1 MQLLSDSMLHRLK
14 NRRLARALTLS
25 FLLVL
30 VLGTPMARAQDSATD
45 EVTVTTAQQE
55 LGADILERFD
65 VVILSRGL
73 LLEPLDEE
81 AEFRAIEVT
90 SDGLA
95 VDGDDVAA
103 DDLYDRLD
111 DDEAELILSLS
122 ELDIQEMR
130 ALFEGVGFDIP
141 EPDEAEDTTITVSL
155 SDNEDEAEDSEDED
169 SDERRHRKSHRKD
182 AQVIVGSSLTV
193 DEDEISKEI
202 LVVGGELEI
211 LGEVIG
217 DAVVIGGPAT
227 VSGKVQ
233 GDVAS
238 VGSSVYLESGAHIT
252 GDAVSVGGT
261 VEREDD
267 VTVRG
272 EVVEVPF
279 GPSFQFGA
287 FPWAGMWGGDRDW
300 HDAEDVWRFSPMRA
314 AMGAF
319 WKIFGVVILAL
330 LACLALLLARG
341 PVARM
346 ERRIVAEPWKC
357 GLVGLVAQILFLPLL
372 ILVVV
377 VLAVSIIG
385 IPLLLLVPFAL
396 FALIVVCFLGFV
408 AVAQQL
414 GSLLKQ
420 RFGWKIDSPY
430 MVVALGVLMIQIWG
444 LIGSLFDVGW
454 GPLWFIAVMFFVFSA
469 VVKYVA
475 WTVGF
480 GAALLTRFGTK
491 DTWGGEVA
499 AALPPMPESPD
510 DGSMEDFGFAE
521 ETPEAATPDEGDW
534 EAPEDSESPK
544 EPE

>member
-1 MQLLSDSMLHRLK
+1 MQHLSDFMLFRNDHRQLT
-14 NRRLARALTLS
+14 RALALS
-25 FLLVL
+25 CLLALVL
-30 VLGTPMARAQDSATD
+30 VPSMARAQDTATA
-45 EVTVTTAQQE
+45 EITLTAAQQE
-55 LGADILERFD
+55 LGEEVLESFD

-73 LLEPLDEE
+73 LLEPLDEDSE
-81 AEFRAIEVT
+81 IRAIEVT
-90 SDGLA
+90 GDGLA
-95 VDGDDVAA
+95 IDGEDVAIG
-103 DDLYDRLD
+103 DLYDRLD
-111 DDEAELILSLS
+111 DDEADLIVSLS
-122 ELDIQEMR
+122 ELEIEEMR
-130 ALFEGVGFDIP
+130 ALFAGVGFDIP
-141 EPDEAEDTTITVSL
+141 ETEEEADATISISIT
-155 SDNEDEAEDSEDED
+155 DNEDEADEEEEV
-169 SDERRHRKSHRKD
+169 DERRHRKSRKKD
-182 AQVIVGSSLTV
+182 AQVVVGSSLTV

-211 LGEVIG
+211 LGEVVG
-217 DAVVIGGPAT
+217 DAVVIGGPAR
-227 VSGKVQ
+227 VSGEVR

-238 VGSSVYLESGAHIT
+238 VGSSVYLESGAHVT

-261 VEREDD
+261 VEREED

-272 EVVEVPF
+272 EIVEVPF
-279 GPSFQFGA
+279 GPSFQFGS
-287 FPWAGMWGGDRDW
+287 FPWTGAWSGNRDW
-300 HDAEDVWRFSPMRA
+300 HDAEDVWRFSPMHA

-319 WKIFGVVILAL
+319 WRIFGVVILAL

-396 FALIVVCFLGFV
+396 FALVVVCFMGFV
-408 AVAQQL
+408 AVAHQL
-414 GSLLKQ
+414 GSLLKE
-420 RFGWKIDSPY
+420 RFGWNLDSPFL
-430 MVVALGVLMIQIWG
+430 VVALGVLMIQIWG
-444 LIGSLFDVGW
+444 FIGSLFDVGW

-491 DTWGGEVA
+491 ETWGGEA
-499 AALPPMPESPD
+499 AAAMPPLPEGPD
-510 DGSMEDFGFAE
+510 EGGVEDDFGFADE
-521 ETPEAATPDEGDW
+521 PQAPAADEGDW
-534 EAPEDSESPK
+534 GEQEETESPK

>member
-1 MQLLSDSMLHRLK
+1 
-14 NRRLARALTLS
+14 
-25 FLLVL
+25 
-30 VLGTPMARAQDSATD
+30 MAQAQDSATA
-45 EVTVTTAQQE
+45 EATLTTAQQE
-55 LGADILERFD
+55 LGAAVLERFD

-73 LLEPLDEE
+73 LLEPLDED

-95 VDGDDVAA
+95 VDGEDIAA

-111 DDEAELILSLS
+111 DEEAGLIVSLS
-122 ELDIQEMR
+122 ELDVPEMR

-141 EPDEAEDTTITVSL
+141 GSEEAADAADAVITISL
-155 SDNEDEAEDSEDED
+155 SDNEDEADEEER
-169 SDERRHRKSHRKD
+169 SDKRRHRKSHKKD

-211 LGEVIG
+211 LGQVIG
-217 DAVVIGGPAT
+217 DAVVIGGPLT
-227 VSGKVQ
+227 VSGEVD
-233 GDVAS
+233 GDVAAI
-238 VGSSVYLESGAHIT
+238 GNTIYLESGAHIT
-252 GDAVSVGGT
+252 GDAVSIGGT

-279 GPSFQFGA
+279 GPSLRFGA
-287 FPWAGMWGGDRDW
+287 FPWTGVWGDRDW
-300 HDAEDVWRFSPMRA
+300 HDAEDFWRFSPMRA

-357 GLVGLVAQILFLPLL
+357 GLVGLVAQILCLPLL

-377 VLAVSIIG
+377 VLCVSIIG

-396 FALIVVCFLGFV
+396 FALLVVCFLGFV
-408 AVAQQL
+408 AVAHQL

-420 RFGWKIDSPY
+420 RFGWKLDSPY

-444 LIGSLFDVGW
+444 FIGSLFDVGW
-454 GPLWFIAVMFFVFSA
+454 GPLWFIAVMFFIFSA
-469 VVKYVA
+469 VLKYVA

-491 DTWGGEVA
+491 DTWGDSA
-499 AALPPMPESPD
+499 AAPLLPTPA
-510 DGSMEDFGFAE
+510 GSDEEALDDFGFAE
-521 ETPEAATPDEGDW
+521 EAPAAPLPEE
-534 EAPEDSESPK
+534 EDGE

>member
-1 MQLLSDSMLHRLK
+1 MQRLSDFMLIRQKSRL
-14 NRRLARALTLS
+14 LASALALS
-25 FLLVL
+25 FLLAL
-30 VLGTPMARAQDSATD
+30 GLGTPMARAQDS
-45 EVTVTTAQQE
+45 VTAEGALTTAQQE
-55 LGADILERFD
+55 LGAEVVERFD

-73 LLEPLDEE
+73 LLEPLDED
-81 AEFRAIEVT
+81 AGFRAIEVT
-90 SDGLA
+90 GDGLA
-95 VDGDDVAA
+95 VDGEDVAA
-103 DDLYDRLD
+103 GDLYDRLD
-111 DDEAELILSLS
+111 REEADLIVGLS
-122 ELDIQEMR
+122 ELDVPEMK
-130 ALFEGVGFDIP
+130 ALFEGTGFDIAEP
-141 EPDEAEDTTITVSL
+141 EEEEEASLIVSIT
-155 SDNEDEAEDSEDED
+155 DNEDDADEEEDTE
-169 SDERRHRKSHRKD
+169 ERRHRKGHKKD
-182 AQVIVGSSLTV
+182 AQVVVGSSLTV

-211 LGEVIG
+211 LGEVVG
-217 DAVVIGGPAT
+217 DAVVIGGPAR
-227 VSGKVQ
+227 VSGEVR

-252 GDAVSVGGT
+252 GDAVSIGGT
-261 VEREDD
+261 VDREED

-287 FPWAGMWGGDRDW
+287 LPWTGIWGGRDW
-300 HDAEDVWRFSPMRA
+300 HDAEDVWRFSPMHA

-319 WKIFGVVILAL
+319 WRIFGVVILAL

-341 PVARM
+341 PVERM

-385 IPLLLLVPFAL
+385 IPLLLLVPFAI
-396 FALIVVCFLGFV
+396 FALIVVCFFGFV
-408 AVAQQL
+408 AVAHQL
-414 GSLLKQ
+414 GSMLKE
-420 RFGWKIDSPY
+420 RFGWKLDSPFL
-430 MVVALGVLMIQIWG
+430 VVALGVLLIQIWG
-444 LIGSLFDVGW
+444 FIGSLFDVGW

-491 DTWGGEVA
+491 ETWGDSA
-499 AALPPMPESPD
+499 AAPLPPPPAGPE
-510 DGSMEDFGFAE
+510 DGALLEDDFGYVE
-521 ETPEAATPDEGDW
+521 DQPEAGAADEGDW
-534 EAPEDSESPK
+534 EEPQDSEAPK